1 MSYLCGVV
9 ELLQGIAGSFPTA
22 AFHHEGVPP
31 HDWKTDDAP
40 VRTEDIQTYCS
51 CSDTAIILTACSA
64 EHTSSCIKTYRL
76 AWIIFHAAISVRT
89 PAVRGGD
96 TWGWLQA
103 SIHPFY
109 TVCDLSCSAAV
120 TVATCGNYTTVMP
133 FIPHTEHE
141 SVYIQGG
148 CYPLTDERLNPSFPL
163 FFTPFLEYPT
173 CGSITL
179 NNQLLQ
185 VASKWKATGINNES
199 SDYMPRAK
207 PQFSVYLAGS
217 QLFIQLDT
225 EQ

>member
-1 MSYLCGVV
+1 MQLSVWERQLFV
-9 ELLQGIAGSFPTA
+9 EATLEAGSKRPSILS
-22 AFHHEGVPP
+22 
-31 HDWKTDDAP
+31 
-40 VRTEDIQTYCS
+40 IQS
-51 CSDTAIILTACSA
+51 VISA
-64 EHTSSCIKTYRL
+64 H
-76 AWIIFHAAISVRT
+76 
-89 PAVRGGD
+89 
-96 TWGWLQA
+96 
-103 SIHPFY
+103 
-109 TVCDLSCSAAV
+109 SCSAAV